1 MPLAS
6 LVEKCFLN
14 TRNNFE
20 FVIILINSI
29 MKTLI
34 FLLLLSALCL
44 NAYSQKKKDPS
55 EKESLFRFGFKGGVN
70 LNKIEGQSFKD
81 EFNYNYALG
90 GFVQI
95 NLTRKLGLQPE
106 INFVQ
111 TTAETSDD
119 ITDIYDD
126 LFVGSSQRKAKLD
139 YLKFAG
145 LLNID
150 LGPSQKVKLQ
160 LGPQWGILLNEAVDS
175 LKSPQDVFKKGEFSV
190 LGGIML
196 QLPLIHIGTRY
207 EIGLTDIN
215 GIDNRDQWKRQAWQF
230 FVGITF

>member
-1 MPLAS
+1 M
-6 LVEKCFLN
+6 K
-14 TRNNFE
+14 
-20 FVIILINSI
+20 IL
-29 MKTLI
+29 LLP
-34 FLLLLSALCL
+34 FLLFILCI

-81 EFNYNYALG
+81 EFNYNYSLG
-90 GFVQI
+90 GFIQVNI
-95 NLTRKLGLQPE
+95 TRKLGLQPE

-111 TTAETSDD
+111 TTAETSED

-126 LFVGSSQRKAKLD
+126 LFVGGSQKKAKLD

-150 LGPSQKVKLQ
+150 IGPSQRVKLQ
-160 LGPQWGILLNEAVDS
+160 LGPQWGMLLNEAVDS
-175 LKSPQDVFKKGEFSV
+175 LKSPQDVFKKSEFSV

-215 GIDNRDQWKRQAWQF
+215 GIDNRDQWKSQAWQF
-230 FVGITF
+230 FVGITL

>member
-1 MPLAS
+1 
-6 LVEKCFLN
+6 
-14 TRNNFE
+14 
-20 FVIILINSI
+20 

-34 FLLLLSALCL
+34 LPLLLYALCL

-55 EKESLFRFGFKGGVN
+55 EKESLFRFGFKGGLN
-70 LNKIEGQSFKD
+70 LNKIEGQSFKN

-90 GFVQI
+90 GFMQI

-111 TTAETSDD
+111 TTAEQSND
-119 ITDIYDD
+119 ITVIYDD
-126 LFVGSSQRKAKLD
+126 LFLDGTQKKAKLD

-150 LGPSQKVKLQ
+150 LGPSQRVKLQ
-160 LGPQWGILLNEAVDS
+160 LGPQWGMLLSEAVDS
-175 LKSPQDVFKKGEFSV
+175 LKSPQEVFKNAELSV

-215 GIDNRDQWKRQAWQF
+215 GIDNQDKWTSQAWQF
-230 FVGITF
+230 FVGITL

>member
-1 MPLAS
+1 MLFFA
-6 LVEKCFLN
+6 
-14 TRNNFE
+14 
-20 FVIILINSI
+20 
-29 MKTLI
+29 
-34 FLLLLSALCL
+34 LSS
-44 NAYSQKKKDPS
+44 NAYSQKKKDPA
-55 EKESLFRFGFKGGVN
+55 EKESTFRWGFKGGLN
-70 LNKIEGQSFKD
+70 LNKIEGKSFTD
-81 EFNYNYALG
+81 EFKYNYALG

-95 NLTRKLGLQPE
+95 NFSQKLGIQPE

-111 TTAETSDD
+111 TSAEQSDD

-126 LFVGSSQRKAKLD
+126 LFLGGDQKSAKLD

-150 LGPSQKVKLQ
+150 IGPSQRVKLQ
-160 LGPQWGILLNEAVDS
+160 VGPQWGMLLDETVDS
-175 LKSPQDVFKKGEFSV
+175 LKTPQDVFKKSEFSV

-215 GIDNRDQWKRQAWQF
+215 GIDNQDKWRSQSWQF
-230 FVGITF
+230 FVGITL

>member
-1 MPLAS
+1 MKKL
-6 LVEKCFLN
+6 
-14 TRNNFE
+14 
-20 FVIILINSI
+20 ILP
-29 MKTLI
+29 
-34 FLLLLSALCL
+34 LLLSALCL

-81 EFNYNYALG
+81 QFNYNYSLG
-90 GFVQI
+90 GFMQI
-95 NLTRKLGLQPE
+95 NITRKLGLQPE

-111 TTAETSDD
+111 TTAETSAD
-119 ITDIYDD
+119 ITDIYED
-126 LFVGSSQRKAKLD
+126 LFVGGNQKKAKLD

-150 LGPSQKVKLQ
+150 LGPSQRVKLQ
-160 LGPQWGILLNEAVDS
+160 LGPQWGMLLNEAIDS
-175 LKSPQDVFKKGEFSV
+175 LKSPQEVFKKSEFSV

-196 QLPLIHIGTRY
+196 QLPLFHIGTRY

-215 GIDNRDQWKRQAWQF
+215 GIDNKDKWKSQAWQF
-230 FVGITF
+230 FVGITL

>member
-1 MPLAS
+1 M
-6 LVEKCFLN
+6 K
-14 TRNNFE
+14 
-20 FVIILINSI
+20 ILI
-29 MKTLI
+29 LPW
-34 FLLLLSALCL
+34 LLSVLCL

-55 EKESLFRFGFKGGVN
+55 EKESLFRFGFKGGLN

-90 GFVQI
+90 GFMQI

-111 TTAETSDD
+111 TTAEQSDD
-119 ITDIYDD
+119 ITVIYDD
-126 LFVGSSQRKAKLD
+126 LFLGGDQKKAKLD

-150 LGPSQKVKLQ
+150 LGPSQRVKLQ
-160 LGPQWGILLNEAVDS
+160 LGPQWGMLLNEAVDS
-175 LKSPQDVFKKGEFSV
+175 LKSPQDVFKKSEFSV

-215 GIDNRDQWKRQAWQF
+215 GIDNQDKWKSQAWQF
-230 FVGITF
+230 FVGITL

>member
-1 MPLAS
+1 MKKL
-6 LVEKCFLN
+6 
-14 TRNNFE
+14 
-20 FVIILINSI
+20 ILP
-29 MKTLI
+29 
-34 FLLLLSALCL
+34 LLLSALCL

-70 LNKIEGQSFKD
+70 LNKIEGQSFND
-81 EFNYNYALG
+81 EFNYNYSLG
-90 GFVQI
+90 GFMQI
-95 NLTRKLGLQPE
+95 NITRKLGLQPE

-111 TTAETSDD
+111 TTAETSAD
-119 ITDIYDD
+119 ITDIYED
-126 LFVGSSQRKAKLD
+126 LFVGGNQKKAKLD

-150 LGPSQKVKLQ
+150 IGPSQRVKLQ
-160 LGPQWGILLNEAVDS
+160 LGPQWGMLLNETADS
-175 LKSPQDVFKKGEFSV
+175 LNSSQDVFKKSEFSV

-215 GIDNRDQWKRQAWQF
+215 GIDNQDKWKSQAWQF
-230 FVGITF
+230 FVGITL

>member
-1 MPLAS
+1 MLFVMS
-6 LVEKCFLN
+6 LQAF
-14 TRNNFE
+14 
-20 FVIILINSI
+20 
-29 MKTLI
+29 
-34 FLLLLSALCL
+34 
-44 NAYSQKKKDPS
+44 SQKKDPS
-55 EKESLFRFGFKGGVN
+55 EKESLFRWGFKGGLN

-81 EFNYNYALG
+81 EFNYNYSLG
-90 GFVQI
+90 GFMQI

-111 TTAETSDD
+111 TSAEQSDD
-119 ITDIYDD
+119 ITVIYDD
-126 LFVGSSQRKAKLD
+126 LFFGGEQKKAKLD

-150 LGPSQKVKLQ
+150 IGPSQRVKLQ
-160 LGPQWGILLNEAVDS
+160 LGPQWGMLLSQAVDS
-175 LKSPQDVFKKGEFSV
+175 LKSPQDVFKKNEFSV

-215 GIDNRDQWKRQAWQF
+215 GIDNQDKWKSQAWQF
-230 FVGITF
+230 FVGITL

>member
-1 MPLAS
+1 M
-6 LVEKCFLN
+6 K
-14 TRNNFE
+14 
-20 FVIILINSI
+20 ILILPVLFSV
-29 MKTLI
+29 LY
-34 FLLLLSALCL
+34 L

-70 LNKIEGQSFKD
+70 LNKIEGLLFKD
-81 EFNYNYALG
+81 EFNYNYTLG
-90 GFVQI
+90 GFMQI
-95 NLTRKLGLQPE
+95 NITRKLGLQPE

-111 TTAETSDD
+111 TTAETSSD
-119 ITDIYDD
+119 ITDVYED
-126 LFVGSSQRKAKLD
+126 LFVGGNQKKAKLD

-160 LGPQWGILLNEAVDS
+160 LGPQWGMLLNEAVDS
-175 LKSPQDVFKKGEFSV
+175 LKSPQEVFKKSEFSV